1 LILAMPVVFC
11 EIDAPAPVVP
21 NGDTHLYVAP
31 LADARPFLPFLTD
44 DERVRAER
52 FRLGRVRD
60 QFVAARGHLRA
71 LLGRYLGL
79 HPRAVPV
86 LYADGGKP
94 HLPEGYPLHFN
105 VSHTDGLAV
114 FAVGHTRVG
123 VDVER
128 VRSIPDADGLVSR
141 FFTRRE
147 CDQFHALPTADRPG
161 AFLRAWTRKEAVLKA
176 IGRGVQS
183 LDVCDVTFG
192 EDEPPELIELE
203 GDRSARS
210 RWELF
215 AWEPAVGYM
224 AAGAV
229 ERIRHDGKKQVIN
242 ELPFE

>member
-1 LILAMPVVFC
+1 MPVTFC
-11 EIDAPAPVVP
+11 QIDSPRATVP
-21 NGDTHLYVAP
+21 NGDTHVYVAH
-31 LADARPFLPFLTD
+31 LGDARPFLPLLTAE
-44 DERVRAER
+44 ERSRAER

-71 LLGRYLGL
+71 LLGGYLGIE
-79 HPRAVPV
+79 PQAVPV

-114 FAVGHTRVG
+114 FAVGHARVG

-128 VRSIPDADGLVSR
+128 IRPIPDADGLVTR
-141 FFTRRE
+141 FFSRRE
-147 CDQFHALPTADRPG
+147 CAQFHALPPTKRPA

-183 LDVCDVTFG
+183 LDCCDVTFG
-192 EDEPPELIELE
+192 EDEPPALLELE
-203 GDRSARS
+203 GDRSAGS

-215 AWEPAVGYM
+215 AWEPAAGYM

-229 ERIRHDGKKQVIN
+229 EGN
-242 ELPFE
+242 

>member
-1 LILAMPVVFC
+1 MSVLFC
-11 EIDAPAPVVP
+11 QLDAPPRAVP
-21 NGDTHLYVAP
+21 NGDTHVYVARLGDAGRFWP
-31 LADARPFLPFLTD
+31 LLTD
-44 DERVRAER
+44 EERARAER
-52 FRLGRVRD
+52 FRLARVRD

-79 HPRAVPV
+79 EPRAVPV

-94 HLPEGYPLHFN
+94 YLPDRFALHFN

-114 FAVGHTRVG
+114 LAVGNSRVG

-128 VRSIPDADGLVSR
+128 VRPIPDADGLVSR

-147 CDQFHALPTADRPG
+147 CDQFQALPPPARPA

-183 LDVCDVTFG
+183 LDCCDVTFG
-192 EDEPPELIELE
+192 EDEPPAVLELD
-203 GDRSARS
+203 GDRSAGG
-210 RWELF
+210 RWRLF
-215 AWEPAVGYM
+215 GWEPAAGYL

-229 ERIRHDGKKQVIN
+229 EEGGHETRDTRR
-242 ELPFE
+242 E

>member
-1 LILAMPVVFC
+1 MPVVFC
-11 EIDAPAPVVP
+11 QIDDPRPAVP
-21 NGDTHLYVAP
+21 AGETHVYTAP
-31 LADARPFLPFLTD
+31 LDNPVHYLPYLTAE
-44 DERVRAER
+44 ERDRAGR

-60 QFVAARGHLRA
+60 QFVVARGRLRA
-71 LLGRYLGL
+71 LLGHYLGL
-79 HPRAVPV
+79 EPRAVPV

-114 FAVGHTRVG
+114 FAVGRSRVG

-128 VRSIPDADGLVSR
+128 VRPIPDADGLVTR
-141 FFTRRE
+141 FFSRRE
-147 CDQFHALPTADRPG
+147 CDQFHALPPPARPD

-183 LDVCDVTFG
+183 LDCCDVTFAD
-192 EDEPPELIELE
+192 DEPPALLELE
-203 GDRSARS
+203 GDRSAGA

-215 AWEPAVGYM
+215 GWEPAPGYL

-229 ERIRHDGKKQVIN
+229 ERVRHETRDARR
-242 ELPFE
+242 E

>member
-1 LILAMPVVFC
+1 MPVTFC
-11 EIDAPAPVVP
+11 QIDSPAATVP
-21 NGDTHLYVAP
+21 NGDTHVYVAA
-31 LADARPFLPFLTD
+31 LTDARPFLPLLTD
-44 DERVRAER
+44 EERARAER
-52 FRLGRVRD
+52 FRLARVRD

-79 HPRAVPV
+79 EPRAVPV

-114 FAVGHTRVG
+114 FAVGRSRVG

-128 VRSIPDADGLVSR
+128 VRPIPDADGLVTR
-141 FFTRRE
+141 FFSRRE
-147 CDQFHALPTADRPG
+147 CDQFHALPPHVRPG

-183 LDVCDVTFG
+183 LDCCDVTFAD
-192 EDEPPELIELE
+192 DEPPALLELE
-203 GDRSARS
+203 GDRSAGA

-215 AWEPAVGYM
+215 AWEPAPGYL

-229 ERIRHDGKKQVIN
+229 ERSRHETRDTRH
-242 ELPFE
+242 E

>member
-1 LILAMPVVFC
+1 MPVTFC
-11 EIDAPAPVVP
+11 QIDSPRATVP
-21 NGDTHLYVAP
+21 NGDTHVYVARLGEAGPFFP
-31 LADARPFLPFLTD
+31 LLTD
-44 DERVRAER
+44 EERSRAER

-79 HPRAVPV
+79 EPRAVPV

-94 HLPEGYPLHFN
+94 HLPAGYPLHFN

-114 FAVGHTRVG
+114 FAVGHARVG

-128 VRSIPDADGLVSR
+128 VRPIPDADGLVTR
-141 FFTRRE
+141 FFSRRE
-147 CDQFHALPTADRPG
+147 CAQFHALPPVERPA

-183 LDVCDVTFG
+183 LDCCDVTFG
-192 EDEPPELIELE
+192 ENEPPALLELE
-203 GDRSARS
+203 GDRDAGC

-215 AWEPAVGYM
+215 VWEPAAGYT
-224 AAGAV
+224 AAGAI
-229 ERIRHDGKKQVIN
+229 EMQRKK
-242 ELPFE
+242 EK